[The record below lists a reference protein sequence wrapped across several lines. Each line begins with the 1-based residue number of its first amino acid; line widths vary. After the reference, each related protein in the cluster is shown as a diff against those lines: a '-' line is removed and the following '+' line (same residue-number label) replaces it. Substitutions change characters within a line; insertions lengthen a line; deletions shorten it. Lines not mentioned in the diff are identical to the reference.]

1 MLIKSLQDMEI
12 IVSNNKDLVWDG
24 WTVVSLKLIDSGL
37 MSKNTV
43 FINNRWYVQ
52 KRFELTEEGWDIPN
66 KLVG

>member
-1 MLIKSLQDMEI
+1 MEI